1 MWIVFLVPRYLGGNL
16 LEKDVLESKKLQ
28 DLKIIAKAVG
38 VAGISKYN
46 KQDLI
51 KEIISQVNINERN
64 NSEEDYDDTSNDEK
78 DVKDPLKVE
87 GILDLHENGYGFLR
101 SEGYDSGDD
110 DIYVPPVQVRRFKLK
125 TGDFVEGLCREKKDK
140 EKFNALIYVNR
151 VNGDTVENLRN
162 RPDFEN
168 LTPIYPRE
176 RLTLER
182 DSKNVSM
189 RIMDLISPVGKGQRG
204 LIVASP
210 KTGKTTLLKNIA
222 NSIRKNYPDIHVIVL
237 LIDERPEEVTDMKRS
252 VLGADVVASTFD
264 EMPQNHIR
272 VAEIVIERAK
282 RLVEHKKD
290 VVILVDS
297 ITRLSRAYNVTS
309 PYSGK
314 TLSGGLDPLA
324 LNGPKRFFGAARNIE
339 EGGSLT
345 ILATA
350 LIETGSRM
358 DDVIF
363 EEFKGTGNM
372 EIKLDRN
379 LSEQRV
385 FPAIDLNKSGTRK
398 DELLLTKEELSAIN
412 KIRKQ
417 LNSQENKDIAD
428 QIIKMIKNTKSNQE
442 FVKSINNLQSL

>member
-1 MWIVFLVPRYLGGNL
+1 M
-16 LEKDVLESKKLQ
+16 EKDILESKKLQ

-64 NSEEDYDDTSNDEK
+64 NSEDDYEDSSSNEEK
-78 DVKDPLKVE
+78 DLKDPLKVE

-125 TGDFVEGLCREKKDK
+125 TGDFVEGLSREKKDK

-222 NSIRKNYPDIHVIVL
+222 NSIRKNYPEIHVIVL
-237 LIDERPEEVTDMKRS
+237 LIDERPEEVTDMRRS

-372 EIKLDRN
+372 EIKLDRS

-417 LNSQENKDIAD
+417 LNSQENKNIAD

-442 FVKSINNLQSL
+442 FVKSINKLQSL

>member
-1 MWIVFLVPRYLGGNL
+1 M
-16 LEKDVLESKKLQ
+16 EKDVLESKKLQ

-64 NSEEDYDDTSNDEK
+64 NSEEDYEDSSSNDEK
-78 DVKDPLKVE
+78 DLKDPLKVE

-125 TGDFVEGLCREKKDK
+125 TGDFVEGLSREKKDK

-222 NSIRKNYPDIHVIVL
+222 NSIRNNYPEIHVIVL

-372 EIKLDRN
+372 EIKLDRS

-417 LNSQENKDIAD
+417 LNSQENKNIAD

>member
-1 MWIVFLVPRYLGGNL
+1 M
-16 LEKDVLESKKLQ
+16 EKDVLESKKLQ

-125 TGDFVEGLCREKKDK
+125 TGDFVEGLCREKKEK

>member
-1 MWIVFLVPRYLGGNL
+1 M
-16 LEKDVLESKKLQ
+16 Q

-51 KEIISQVNINERN
+51 EEIISQVNINERN
-64 NSEEDYDDTSNDEK
+64 NSEEDYDESSSNDEK
-78 DVKDPLKVE
+78 DLKDPLKVE

-125 TGDFVEGLCREKKDK
+125 TGDFVEGLSREKKDK

-168 LTPIYPRE
+168 LTPIYPTE

-182 DSKNVSM
+182 DSNNVSM

-272 VAEIVIERAK
+272 VAEIVMERAK

-412 KIRKQ
+412 KIRRQ

-428 QIIKMIKNTKSNQE
+428 QIIKMIKNTKTNKE
-442 FVKSINNLQSL
+442 FVKSINDLHSL

>member
-1 MWIVFLVPRYLGGNL
+1 M
-16 LEKDVLESKKLQ
+16 EKDVLESKRLQ

-78 DVKDPLKVE
+78 DLKDPLKVE

-162 RPDFEN
+162 RPDFAN

-222 NSIRKNYPDIHVIVL
+222 NSIRKNYPEIHVIVL

-345 ILATA
+345 ILA
-350 LIETGSRM
+350 
-358 DDVIF
+358 
-363 EEFKGTGNM
+363 
-372 EIKLDRN
+372 
-379 LSEQRV
+379 
-385 FPAIDLNKSGTRK
+385 
-398 DELLLTKEELSAIN
+398 
-412 KIRKQ
+412 
-417 LNSQENKDIAD
+417 
-428 QIIKMIKNTKSNQE
+428 
-442 FVKSINNLQSL
+442 

>member
-1 MWIVFLVPRYLGGNL
+1 M
-16 LEKDVLESKKLQ
+16 EKDVLESKKLQ

-64 NSEEDYDDTSNDEK
+64 NSEEDYEDSSSNDEK
-78 DVKDPLKVE
+78 DLKDPLKVE

-125 TGDFVEGLCREKKDK
+125 TGDFVEGLSREKKDK

-176 RLTLER
+176 RFTLER

-222 NSIRKNYPDIHVIVL
+222 NSIRKNYPEIHVIVL

-350 LIETGSRM
+350 LIET
-358 DDVIF
+358 
-363 EEFKGTGNM
+363 
-372 EIKLDRN
+372 
-379 LSEQRV
+379 
-385 FPAIDLNKSGTRK
+385 
-398 DELLLTKEELSAIN
+398 
-412 KIRKQ
+412 
-417 LNSQENKDIAD
+417 
-428 QIIKMIKNTKSNQE
+428 
-442 FVKSINNLQSL
+442 

>member
-1 MWIVFLVPRYLGGNL
+1 M
-16 LEKDVLESKKLQ
+16 EKDVLESKKLQ

-64 NSEEDYDDTSNDEK
+64 NSEDDYEDSSSNEEK
-78 DVKDPLKVE
+78 DLKDPLKVE

-125 TGDFVEGLCREKKDK
+125 TGDFVEGLSREKKDK

-222 NSIRKNYPDIHVIVL
+222 NSIRKNYPEIHVIVL

-372 EIKLDRN
+372 EIKLDRS

-417 LNSQENKDIAD
+417 LNSQENKNIAD

>member
-1 MWIVFLVPRYLGGNL
+1 M
-16 LEKDVLESKKLQ
+16 EKDVLESKKLQ

-38 VAGISKYN
+38 VAGISKYT

-64 NSEEDYDDTSNDEK
+64 NSEEDYEDSSSNDEK
-78 DVKDPLKVE
+78 DLKDPLKVE

-125 TGDFVEGLCREKKDK
+125 TGDFVEGLSREKKDK

-162 RPDFEN
+162 RPDFES

-222 NSIRKNYPDIHVIVL
+222 NSIRKNYPEIHVIVL

-372 EIKLDRN
+372 EIKLDRS

-417 LNSQENKDIAD
+417 LNSQENKNIAD

>member
-1 MWIVFLVPRYLGGNL
+1 M
-16 LEKDVLESKKLQ
+16 EKDVLESKKLQ

-64 NSEEDYDDTSNDEK
+64 NSDEDYEDSSSNDEK
-78 DVKDPLKVE
+78 DLKDPLKVE

-125 TGDFVEGLCREKKDK
+125 TGDFVEGLSREKKDK

-222 NSIRKNYPDIHVIVL
+222 NSIRKNYPEIHVIVL

-372 EIKLDRN
+372 EIKLDRS

-417 LNSQENKDIAD
+417 LNSQENKNIAD

>member
-1 MWIVFLVPRYLGGNL
+1 M
-16 LEKDVLESKKLQ
+16 EKDVLESKKLQ

-51 KEIISQVNINERN
+51 KEIISQVNINARN
-64 NSEEDYDDTSNDEK
+64 NSEEDYEDSSSNDEK
-78 DVKDPLKVE
+78 DLKDPLKVE

-125 TGDFVEGLCREKKDK
+125 TGDFVEGLSREKKDK

-222 NSIRKNYPDIHVIVL
+222 NSIRKNYPEIHVIVL

-264 EMPQNHIR
+264 EMHQNHIR

-417 LNSQENKDIAD
+417 LNSQENKDITD
-428 QIIKMIKNTKSNQE
+428 QIIKMIKNTKSNQD

>member
-1 MWIVFLVPRYLGGNL
+1 M
-16 LEKDVLESKKLQ
+16 EKDVLESKKLQ
-28 DLKIIAKAVG
+28 DLKIVAKAVG

-51 KEIISQVNINERN
+51 EEIISQVNINERN
-64 NSEEDYDDTSNDEK
+64 NSEEDYDESSSNDEK
-78 DVKDPLKVE
+78 DLKDPLKVE

-125 TGDFVEGLCREKKDK
+125 TGDFVEGLSREKKDK

-168 LTPIYPRE
+168 LTPIYPTE

-182 DSKNVSM
+182 DSNNVSM

-412 KIRKQ
+412 KIRRQ

-428 QIIKMIKNTKSNQE
+428 QIIKMIKNTKTNKE
-442 FVKSINNLQSL
+442 FVKSINDLQSL

>member
-1 MWIVFLVPRYLGGNL
+1 M
-16 LEKDVLESKKLQ
+16 EKDVLESKKLQ

-64 NSEEDYDDTSNDEK
+64 NSEEDYEDSSSNDEK
-78 DVKDPLKVE
+78 DLKDPLKVE

-125 TGDFVEGLCREKKDK
+125 TGDFVEGLSREKKDK

-222 NSIRKNYPDIHVIVL
+222 NSIRNNYPEIHVIVL

-372 EIKLDRN
+372 EIKLDRS

-398 DELLLTKEELSAIN
+398 DELLLTKEELLAIN

-417 LNSQENKDIAD
+417 LNSQENKNIAD

>member
-1 MWIVFLVPRYLGGNL
+1 M
-16 LEKDVLESKKLQ
+16 EKDVLESKKLQ

-189 RIMDLISPVGKGQRG
+189 RIMDLISPLGKGQRG

>member
-1 MWIVFLVPRYLGGNL
+1 M
-16 LEKDVLESKKLQ
+16 EKDVLESKKLQ

-64 NSEEDYDDTSNDEK
+64 NSEEDYEDSSSNEEK
-78 DVKDPLKVE
+78 DLKDPLKVE

-125 TGDFVEGLCREKKDK
+125 TGDFVEGLSREKKDK

-222 NSIRKNYPDIHVIVL
+222 NSIRKNYPEIHVIVL

-372 EIKLDRN
+372 EIKLDRS

-428 QIIKMIKNTKSNQE
+428 QIIKMIKNTKSNQQ

>member
-1 MWIVFLVPRYLGGNL
+1 M
-16 LEKDVLESKKLQ
+16 EKDVLESKKLQ

-64 NSEEDYDDTSNDEK
+64 NSEDDYEDSSSNEEK
-78 DVKDPLKVE
+78 DLKDPLKVE

-101 SEGYDSGDD
+101 SEGYDSGEDD
-110 DIYVPPVQVRRFKLK
+110 VYVPPVQVRRFKLK
-125 TGDFVEGLCREKKDK
+125 TGDFVEGLSREKKDK

-168 LTPIYPRE
+168 LTPIYPKE

-182 DSKNVSM
+182 EPNNVSM

-222 NSIRKNYPDIHVIVL
+222 NSIRKNYPEIHVIVL

-350 LIETGSRM
+350 LIETGSKM

-372 EIKLDRN
+372 EIKLDRS

-398 DELLLTKEELSAIN
+398 DELLLAKDELSAIN

-417 LNSQENKDIAD
+417 LNSQENKNIAD
-428 QIIKMIKNTKSNQE
+428 QIIRMIKNTKTNKE
-442 FVKSINNLQSL
+442 FVKSINDLQNL

>member
-1 MWIVFLVPRYLGGNL
+1 M
-16 LEKDVLESKKLQ
+16 EKDVLESKKLQ

-64 NSEEDYDDTSNDEK
+64 NSEEDYEDSSSNDEK
-78 DVKDPLKVE
+78 DLKDPLKVE

-125 TGDFVEGLCREKKDK
+125 TGDFIEGLSREKKDK

-210 KTGKTTLLKNIA
+210 KTAKTTLLKNIA
-222 NSIRKNYPDIHVIVL
+222 NSIRKNYPEIHVIVL

-372 EIKLDRN
+372 EIKLDRS
-379 LSEQRV
+379 LSEQRL

-417 LNSQENKDIAD
+417 LNSQENKNIAD

>member
-1 MWIVFLVPRYLGGNL
+1 M
-16 LEKDVLESKKLQ
+16 EKDVLESKKLQ

-64 NSEEDYDDTSNDEK
+64 NSEEDYEDSSSNDEK
-78 DVKDPLKVE
+78 DLKDPLKVE

-125 TGDFVEGLCREKKDK
+125 TGDFVEGLSREKKDK

-222 NSIRKNYPDIHVIVL
+222 NSIRKNYPEIHVIVL

-350 LIETGSRM
+350 LVETGSKM
-358 DDVIF
+358 DDIIF

-372 EIKLDRN
+372 EVHLDRK
-379 LSEQRV
+379 LSESRI
-385 FPAIDLNKSGTRK
+385 FPAIDIYKSSTRK
-398 DELLLTKEELSAIN
+398 EEFLLNEEELEFATAIRHAMNNQSTQDVTEKLLDNMSSYNTN
-412 KIRKQ
+412 KEFLQFMKGR
-417 LNSQENKDIAD
+417 LNVF
-428 QIIKMIKNTKSNQE
+428 NQ
-442 FVKSINNLQSL
+442 

>member
-1 MWIVFLVPRYLGGNL
+1 M
-16 LEKDVLESKKLQ
+16 EKDVLESKKLQ

-345 ILATA
+345 VLATA

>member
-1 MWIVFLVPRYLGGNL
+1 M
-16 LEKDVLESKKLQ
+16 EKDVLESKKLQ

-64 NSEEDYDDTSNDEK
+64 NSEEDYEDSSSNDEK
-78 DVKDPLKVE
+78 DLKDPLKVE

-125 TGDFVEGLCREKKDK
+125 TGDFVEGLSREKKDK

-222 NSIRKNYPDIHVIVL
+222 NSIRKNYPEIHVIVL

>member
-1 MWIVFLVPRYLGGNL
+1 M
-16 LEKDVLESKKLQ
+16 EKDVLESKKLQ

-51 KEIISQVNINERN
+51 EEIISQVNINERN
-64 NSEEDYDDTSNDEK
+64 NSEEDYDESSSNDEK
-78 DVKDPLKVE
+78 DLKDPLKVE

-125 TGDFVEGLCREKKDK
+125 TGDFVEGLSREKKDK

-168 LTPIYPRE
+168 LTPIYPTE

-182 DSKNVSM
+182 DSSNVSM

-372 EIKLDRN
+372 EIKLDRS

-412 KIRKQ
+412 KIRRQ
-417 LNSQENKDIAD
+417 LNAQENKDIAD
-428 QIIKMIKNTKSNQE
+428 QIIKMIKNTKTNKE
-442 FVKSINNLQSL
+442 FVKSINDLQSL

>member
-1 MWIVFLVPRYLGGNL
+1 M
-16 LEKDVLESKKLQ
+16 EKDVLESKKLQ

-189 RIMDLISPVGKGQRG
+189 RIMDLISPLGKCQRG

>member
-1 MWIVFLVPRYLGGNL
+1 M
-16 LEKDVLESKKLQ
+16 EKDVLESKKLQ

-51 KEIISQVNINERN
+51 EEIISQVNINERN
-64 NSEEDYDDTSNDEK
+64 NSEEDYDESSSNDEK
-78 DVKDPLKVE
+78 DLKDPLKVE

-125 TGDFVEGLCREKKDK
+125 TGDFVEGLSREKKDK

-168 LTPIYPRE
+168 LTPIYPTE

-182 DSKNVSM
+182 DSSNVSM

-372 EIKLDRN
+372 EIKLDRS

-412 KIRKQ
+412 KIRRQ

-428 QIIKMIKNTKSNQE
+428 QIIKMIKNTKTNKE
-442 FVKSINNLQSL
+442 FVKSINDLHSL

>member
-1 MWIVFLVPRYLGGNL
+1 M
-16 LEKDVLESKKLQ
+16 EKDVLESKKLQ

-51 KEIISQVNINERN
+51 EEIISQVNINERN
-64 NSEEDYDDTSNDEK
+64 NSEEDYDESSSNDEK
-78 DVKDPLKVE
+78 DLKDPLKVE

-125 TGDFVEGLCREKKDK
+125 TGDFVEGLSREKKDK

-168 LTPIYPRE
+168 LTPIYPTE

-182 DSKNVSM
+182 DSNNVSM

-428 QIIKMIKNTKSNQE
+428 QIIKMIKNTKTNKE
-442 FVKSINNLQSL
+442 FVKSINDLHSL

>member
-1 MWIVFLVPRYLGGNL
+1 M
-16 LEKDVLESKKLQ
+16 EKDVLESKKLQ

-64 NSEEDYDDTSNDEK
+64 NSEEDYEDSSSNDEK
-78 DVKDPLKVE
+78 DLKDPLKVE

-125 TGDFVEGLCREKKDK
+125 TGDFVEGLSREKKDK

-222 NSIRKNYPDIHVIVL
+222 NSIRKNYPEIHVIVL

-272 VAEIVIERAK
+272 VAEIVVERAK

-290 VVILVDS
+290 IVILVDS

-372 EIKLDRN
+372 EIKLDRS

-417 LNSQENKDIAD
+417 LNSQENKNIAD
-428 QIIKMIKNTKSNQE
+428 QIIKMIKNTKSNRE

>member
-1 MWIVFLVPRYLGGNL
+1 M
-16 LEKDVLESKKLQ
+16 EKDVLESKKLQ

-51 KEIISQVNINERN
+51 KEIISQVNINEIN
-64 NSEEDYDDTSNDEK
+64 NSEEDYEDSSSNEEK
-78 DVKDPLKVE
+78 DLKDPLKVE

-125 TGDFVEGLCREKKDK
+125 TGDFVEGLSREKKDK

-222 NSIRKNYPDIHVIVL
+222 NSIRKNYPEIHVIVL

-372 EIKLDRN
+372 EIKLDRS

-417 LNSQENKDIAD
+417 LNSQENKNIAD

>member
-1 MWIVFLVPRYLGGNL
+1 M
-16 LEKDVLESKKLQ
+16 EKDVLESKKLQ

-51 KEIISQVNINERN
+51 EEIISQVNINERN
-64 NSEEDYDDTSNDEK
+64 NSEEDYDESSSNDEK
-78 DVKDPLKVE
+78 DLKDPLKVE

-125 TGDFVEGLCREKKDK
+125 TGDFVEGLSREKKDK

-168 LTPIYPRE
+168 LTPIYPTE

-182 DSKNVSM
+182 DSNNVSM

-222 NSIRKNYPDIHVIVL
+222 NSIRKNFPDIHVIVL

-412 KIRKQ
+412 KIRRQ

-428 QIIKMIKNTKSNQE
+428 QIIKMIKNTKTNKE
-442 FVKSINNLQSL
+442 FVKSINDLHSL

>member
-1 MWIVFLVPRYLGGNL
+1 M
-16 LEKDVLESKKLQ
+16 EKDVLESKKLQ
-28 DLKIIAKAVG
+28 DLKIIAKALG

-64 NSEEDYDDTSNDEK
+64 NSEDDYEDSSSNEEK
-78 DVKDPLKVE
+78 DLKDPLKVE

-125 TGDFVEGLCREKKDK
+125 TGDFVEGLSREKKDK

-222 NSIRKNYPDIHVIVL
+222 NSIRKNYPEIHVIVL

-372 EIKLDRN
+372 EIKLDRS

-417 LNSQENKDIAD
+417 LNSQENKNIAD

>member
-1 MWIVFLVPRYLGGNL
+1 M
-16 LEKDVLESKKLQ
+16 EKDVLESKKLQ

-51 KEIISQVNINERN
+51 EEIISQVNINERN
-64 NSEEDYDDTSNDEK
+64 NSEEDYDESSSNDEK
-78 DVKDPLKVE
+78 DLKDPLKVE

-125 TGDFVEGLCREKKDK
+125 TGDFVEGLSREKKDK

-168 LTPIYPRE
+168 LTPIYPTE

-182 DSKNVSM
+182 DSNNVSM

-324 LNGPKRFFGAARNIE
+324 LNGPKRFLGAARNIE

-372 EIKLDRN
+372 EIKLDRS

-412 KIRKQ
+412 KIRRQ

-428 QIIKMIKNTKSNQE
+428 QIIKMIKNTKTNKE
-442 FVKSINNLQSL
+442 FVKSINDLQSL

>member
-1 MWIVFLVPRYLGGNL
+1 M
-16 LEKDVLESKKLQ
+16 EKDVLESKKLQ

-210 KTGKTTLLKNIA
+210 KTGKTILLKNIA

>member
-1 MWIVFLVPRYLGGNL
+1 M
-16 LEKDVLESKKLQ
+16 EKDVLESKKLQ

-51 KEIISQVNINERN
+51 EEIISQVNINERN
-64 NSEEDYDDTSNDEK
+64 NSEEDYDESSSNDEK
-78 DVKDPLKVE
+78 DLKDPLKVE

-125 TGDFVEGLCREKKDK
+125 TGDFVEGLSREKKDK

-168 LTPIYPRE
+168 LTPIYPTE

-182 DSKNVSM
+182 DSNNVSM

-412 KIRKQ
+412 KIRRQ

-428 QIIKMIKNTKSNQE
+428 QIIKMIKNTKTNKE
-442 FVKSINNLQSL
+442 FVKSINDLHSL

>member
-1 MWIVFLVPRYLGGNL
+1 M
-16 LEKDVLESKKLQ
+16 EKDVLESKKLQ

-51 KEIISQVNINERN
+51 EEIISQVNINERN
-64 NSEEDYDDTSNDEK
+64 NSEEDYDESSSNDEK
-78 DVKDPLKVE
+78 DLKDPLKVE

-125 TGDFVEGLCREKKDK
+125 TGDFVEGLSREKKDK

-168 LTPIYPRE
+168 LTPIYPTE

-182 DSKNVSM
+182 DSNNVSM

-339 EGGSLT
+339 QGGSLT

-428 QIIKMIKNTKSNQE
+428 QIIKMIKNTKTNKE
-442 FVKSINNLQSL
+442 FVKSINDLQSL

>member
-1 MWIVFLVPRYLGGNL
+1 M
-16 LEKDVLESKKLQ
+16 EKDVLESKKLQ

-51 KEIISQVNINERN
+51 EEIISQVNINERN
-64 NSEEDYDDTSNDEK
+64 NSEEDYDESSSNDEK
-78 DVKDPLKVE
+78 DLKDPLKVE

-125 TGDFVEGLCREKKDK
+125 TGDFVEGLSREKKDK

-168 LTPIYPRE
+168 LTPIYPTE
-176 RLTLER
+176 ILTLER
-182 DSKNVSM
+182 DSNNVSM

-372 EIKLDRN
+372 EIKLDRS

-412 KIRKQ
+412 KIRRQ
-417 LNSQENKDIAD
+417 LNAQENKDIAD
-428 QIIKMIKNTKSNQE
+428 QIIKMIKNTKTNKE
-442 FVKSINNLQSL
+442 FVKSINDLQSL

>member
-1 MWIVFLVPRYLGGNL
+1 M
-16 LEKDVLESKKLQ
+16 EKDVLESKKLQ

-64 NSEEDYDDTSNDEK
+64 NSEEDYEDSSSNEEK
-78 DVKDPLKVE
+78 DLKDPLKVE

-125 TGDFVEGLCREKKDK
+125 TGDFVEGLSREKKDK

-222 NSIRKNYPDIHVIVL
+222 NSIRKNYPEIHVIVL

-372 EIKLDRN
+372 EIKLDRS
-379 LSEQRV
+379 LSEQRL

-417 LNSQENKDIAD
+417 LNSQENKNIAD

>member
-1 MWIVFLVPRYLGGNL
+1 M
-16 LEKDVLESKKLQ
+16 EKDVLESKRLQ

>member
-1 MWIVFLVPRYLGGNL
+1 M
-16 LEKDVLESKKLQ
+16 EKDVLESKKLQ

-51 KEIISQVNINERN
+51 EEIISQVNINERN
-64 NSEEDYDDTSNDEK
+64 NSEEDYDESSSNDEK
-78 DVKDPLKVE
+78 DLKDTLKVE

-125 TGDFVEGLCREKKDK
+125 TGDFVEGLSREKKDK

-168 LTPIYPRE
+168 LTPIYPTE

-182 DSKNVSM
+182 DSNNVSM

-339 EGGSLT
+339 QGGSLT

-412 KIRKQ
+412 KIRRQ

-428 QIIKMIKNTKSNQE
+428 QIIKMIKNTKTNKE
-442 FVKSINNLQSL
+442 FVKSINDLQSL

>member
-1 MWIVFLVPRYLGGNL
+1 M
-16 LEKDVLESKKLQ
+16 EKDVLESKKLQ

-46 KQDLI
+46 KKDLI

-64 NSEEDYDDTSNDEK
+64 NSEEDYEDSSSNDEK
-78 DVKDPLKVE
+78 DLKDPLKVE

-125 TGDFVEGLCREKKDK
+125 TGDFVEGLSREKKDK

-168 LTPIYPRE
+168 LTPIYPKK

-222 NSIRKNYPDIHVIVL
+222 NSIRKNYPEIHVIVL

-372 EIKLDRN
+372 EIKLDRS

-417 LNSQENKDIAD
+417 LNSQENKNIAD

>member
-1 MWIVFLVPRYLGGNL
+1 M
-16 LEKDVLESKKLQ
+16 EKDVLESKKLQ

-64 NSEEDYDDTSNDEK
+64 KSEEDYEDSSSNDEK
-78 DVKDPLKVE
+78 DLKDPLKVE

-125 TGDFVEGLCREKKDK
+125 TGDFVEGLSREKKDK

-222 NSIRKNYPDIHVIVL
+222 NSIRKNYPEIHVIVL

-372 EIKLDRN
+372 EIKLDRS

-417 LNSQENKDIAD
+417 LNSQENKNIAD

>member
-1 MWIVFLVPRYLGGNL
+1 M
-16 LEKDVLESKKLQ
+16 EKDVLESKKLQ

-64 NSEEDYDDTSNDEK
+64 NSEEDYEDSSSNDEK
-78 DVKDPLKVE
+78 DLKDPLKVE

-125 TGDFVEGLCREKKDK
+125 TGDFVEGLSREKKDK

-222 NSIRKNYPDIHVIVL
+222 NSIRKNYPEIHVIVL

-372 EIKLDRN
+372 EIKLDRS

-417 LNSQENKDIAD
+417 LNSEENKNIAD